1 MDRTLEKLNSRQ
13 CTLPPLSR
21 SSNFACDTINDLPTN
36 NSSNPATEGSLTT
49 EPSHSLWYTSSRN
62 PLASST
68 SNLLSAFDPSS
79 SSTSPEGLITTNS
92 QTSNV
97 IPGTTTGSNHV
108 HGHNSRNA
116 SRNIQAAIIER
127 SLLGRLR
134 ADETYMERRKAN
146 VSNLGSTWLKPLGV
160 SKTLFQM
167 REEERERQEHE
178 EAMRR
183 EEMLAGE
190 LAEAEAAA
198 AAAAAAGGGN
208 IGAVVG
214 VGDGNGTTV
223 LEEVAGV
230 EGRDV
235 GNTNRISGGADDGDM
250 ELMGGDDDMDEM
262 GGRDLDEDIPDAD
275 EGGFGY
281 DGASDDDNEE
291 DEQEE
296 EENDQAEEEEEEATT
311 ERNTTTGD
319 HGNDDEDTV
328 EAPQAASTAT
338 GTGSSILH
346 PRGRNDNSNIHQQQQ
361 QQRELANVRAN
372 EERMREMM
380 ARGGLR
386 PTHVN
391 LTDGAADEDDDVDE
405 EDQAHMLE
413 EDDIIGSHNSGEYA
427 DEDRGM
433 TDDSLGMNAN
443 LDDDIPEA
451 DEERAQS
458 GFYEHT
464 DSEAELLDSSDNEG
478 GQEQVGTGAGIG
490 ISSSG
495 SGGNM
500 SGSHRRAHRVSYGP
514 GSAAGSAQGQ
524 HRRVSLPRQQQQ
536 QQQRLLRTSLAGNA
550 RRSTIGA
557 PRSSLDI
564 SGLLSVDESSPMM
577 RSSPRVRRLH

>member
-1 MDRTLEKLNSRQ
+1 MFSV
-13 CTLPPLSR
+13 LP
-21 SSNFACDTINDLPTN
+21 DLAPRD
-36 NSSNPATEGSLTT
+36 
-49 EPSHSLWYTSSRN
+49 SHSLWYTSSRN

-68 SNLLSAFDPSS
+68 SGLLSPFDPSLSLS
-79 SSTSPEGLITTNS
+79 SSTSPDGLITTNS
-92 QTSNV
+92 QTNNTNT
-97 IPGTTTGSNHV
+97 ITGTGTTSNHAQ
-108 HGHNSRNA
+108 HNSRNA

-146 VSNLGSTWLKPLGV
+146 VSNLGSTWLKPPGV

-183 EEMLAGE
+183 EEMLARE

-198 AAAAAAGGGN
+198 VAVAAAGGGN
-208 IGAVVG
+208 IGAG

-223 LEEVAGV
+223 V
-230 EGRDV
+230 EGIDV
-235 GNTNRISGGADDGDM
+235 GNTDTIPGGADGGDM
-250 ELMGGDDDMDEM
+250 EMTEGGDDMDEM

-281 DGASDDDNEE
+281 DGASDDDDEEEEQEDEDEE
-291 DEQEE
+291 DEG
-296 EENDQAEEEEEEATT
+296 EEEEATT
-311 ERNTTTGD
+311 ERNTTVGD

-328 EAPQAASTAT
+328 EAPHPPTAT
-338 GTGSSILH
+338 STGSSILH
-346 PRGRNDNSNIHQQQQ
+346 PRGRNDNNNNNNNNNNSHQQQQ

-386 PTHVN
+386 PTHIN
-391 LTDGAADEDDDVDE
+391 LADGAADEDDDIDE
-405 EDQAHMLE
+405 EDQAHILE
-413 EDDIIGSHNSGEYA
+413 EDDIIGTNNHSGEYA
-427 DEDRGM
+427 DEDEGM
-433 TDDSLGMNAN
+433 MDDSLGMNAN

-451 DEERAQS
+451 DEEHAQS

-478 GQEQVGTGAGIG
+478 GQEQLNTGMGIG
-490 ISSSG
+490 SSG
-495 SGGNM
+495 NGNGGNGGNM
-500 SGSHRRAHRVSYGP
+500 SGGHRRVSYGP
-514 GSAAGSAQGQ
+514 GSGAGSAQSQ
-524 HRRVSLPRQQQQ
+524 HRRVSLPRQQQH
-536 QQQRLLRTSLAGNA
+536 QQQRLLRTSLAGSA
-550 RRSTIGA
+550 RRSIIGA

-577 RSSPRVRRLH
+577 RSSPRVRRMH

>member
-1 MDRTLEKLNSRQ
+1 NRASRRGPSCRSNS
-13 CTLPPLSR
+13 
-21 SSNFACDTINDLPTN
+21 ACGVFNDQLTN
-36 NSSNPATEGSLTT
+36 NSTGPATE
-49 EPSHSLWYTSSRN
+49 SHSLWYTSSRN

-68 SNLLSAFDPSS
+68 SGLLSPFDPSLSLS
-79 SSTSPEGLITTNS
+79 SSTSPDGLINNS
-92 QTSNV
+92 QATNHNTT
-97 IPGTTTGSNHV
+97 GTTTTSNH
-108 HGHNSRNA
+108 HAQHNSRNA

-127 SLLGRLR
+127 SLLGHLR

-146 VSNLGSTWLKPLGV
+146 VSNLGSTWLKPPGV

-183 EEMLAGE
+183 EEMLARE

-198 AAAAAAGGGN
+198 AAVAAAAGGGN
-208 IGAVVG
+208 IGAGVG
-214 VGDGNGTTV
+214 IGDGNGTTV

-230 EGRDV
+230 EGIDV
-235 GNTNRISGGADDGDM
+235 GNTDTVPGGADGGDM
-250 ELMGGDDDMDEM
+250 EMMEGGDDMDEM

-281 DGASDDDNEE
+281 DGASDDDDEEEEQEDEDEE
-291 DEQEE
+291 DEG
-296 EENDQAEEEEEEATT
+296 EEEEATT
-311 ERNTTTGD
+311 ERNTTVGD

-328 EAPQAASTAT
+328 EAPHPPTAT
-338 GTGSSILH
+338 STGSSILH
-346 PRGRNDNSNIHQQQQ
+346 PRGRNDNNNNHQQQQ

-386 PTHVN
+386 PTHIN
-391 LTDGAADEDDDVDE
+391 LADSAADEDDDIDE
-405 EDQAHMLE
+405 EDQAHILE
-413 EDDIIGSHNSGEYA
+413 EDDIIGTNNHSAGYA
-427 DEDRGM
+427 DEDESM
-433 TDDSLGMNAN
+433 MDDSLGMNAN

-451 DEERAQS
+451 DEEHAQS

-478 GQEQVGTGAGIG
+478 GQEQVNTGGIAIG
-490 ISSSG
+490 SSG
-495 SGGNM
+495 NGNGGNGGNM
-500 SGSHRRAHRVSYGP
+500 SRGHRRVSYGP
-514 GSAAGSAQGQ
+514 GSGAGSAQGQ

-536 QQQRLLRTSLAGNA
+536 QQQQQRLLRTSLTGSA
-550 RRSTIGA
+550 RRSAIGA

-577 RSSPRVRRLH
+577 RSSPRVRRMH

>member
-1 MDRTLEKLNSRQ
+1 
-13 CTLPPLSR
+13 
-21 SSNFACDTINDLPTN
+21 
-36 NSSNPATEGSLTT
+36 
-49 EPSHSLWYTSSRN
+49 
-62 PLASST
+62 
-68 SNLLSAFDPSS
+68 
-79 SSTSPEGLITTNS
+79 
-92 QTSNV
+92 
-97 IPGTTTGSNHV
+97 
-108 HGHNSRNA
+108 
-116 SRNIQAAIIER
+116 
-127 SLLGRLR
+127 
-134 ADETYMERRKAN
+134 MERRKAN

-198 AAAAAAGGGN
+198 AAAAGGGN

-230 EGRDV
+230 EGREV

-281 DGASDDDNEE
+281 DGASDDDDE

-296 EENDQAEEEEEEATT
+296 EENDQAEEEEEEEAT

-319 HGNDDEDTV
+319 HGNDDENTV
-328 EAPQAASTAT
+328 EAPQATSTAT

-346 PRGRNDNSNIHQQQQ
+346 PRGRNDNSNIHQHQQQQ

-391 LTDGAADEDDDVDE
+391 LADGAADEDDDIDE

-413 EDDIIGSHNSGEYA
+413 EDDIIGTHNSGEYS
-427 DEDRGM
+427 DDDGGM

-495 SGGNM
+495 NGGNM

-514 GSAAGSAQGQ
+514 GSTAGSARGQ
-524 HRRVSLPRQQQQ
+524 HRRVSLPRQQ

>member
-1 MDRTLEKLNSRQ
+1 MFSI
-13 CTLPPLSR
+13 LP
-21 SSNFACDTINDLPTN
+21 DLAPRD
-36 NSSNPATEGSLTT
+36 
-49 EPSHSLWYTSSRN
+49 SHSLWYTSSRN

-68 SNLLSAFDPSS
+68 SSLLSAFDPSS

-97 IPGTTTGSNHV
+97 IPGTTTGSIHV

-116 SRNIQAAIIER
+116 SRNIQVAIIER

-190 LAEAEAAA
+190 LAEARKRLLLLLLLLPP
-198 AAAAAAGGGN
+198 
-208 IGAVVG
+208 VVG
-214 VGDGNGTTV
+214 
-223 LEEVAGV
+223 
-230 EGRDV
+230 R

-281 DGASDDDNEE
+281 DGASDDDDEE

-296 EENDQAEEEEEEATT
+296 GENDQAEEEEEEEEAIT

-391 LTDGAADEDDDVDE
+391 LADDAADEDDDIDE

-413 EDDIIGSHNSGEYA
+413 EDDIIGTHNSGEYA
-427 DEDRGM
+427 DEDGGM

-464 DSEAELLDSSDNEG
+464 DSEAELLDSSANEG

-495 SGGNM
+495 NGGNM

-524 HRRVSLPRQQQQ
+524 HRRVSLPRQQQQQQQQ